1 MRKTNERASTSE
13 EIAPKQYATLQGV
26 GRALEI
32 IEAVAQRPMRASDI
46 AEQLGLKW
54 TTAYRSV
61 AYLLENRYLRKDEAT
76 SIYSIGPRIFY
87 LGQAYLMDHPL
98 REAGTQLL
106 KALAFETGASV
117 QLNERE
123 GLKAAVLMA
132 VDPRL
137 EMIPKTTPEFHFP
150 LHAGSKGHALLA
162 YSDPSVYE
170 ELVAEPLL
178 ALTEQTITDPRVLL
192 ERLAEIRA
200 SGFAVTR
207 KDVQIDTG
215 SVAAP
220 VFAGGGR
227 LAGAICAIVNADE
240 ISDDVR
246 TDALVG
252 AVVRT
257 AREISVRVG
266 WRHGDRPVALAAW
279 TEYEGTP

>member
-1 MRKTNERASTSE
+1 MRDTNEAGAQT
-13 EIAPKQYATLQGV
+13 KQYATLQGV

-32 IEAVAQRPMRASDI
+32 VEAVAQRPMRASDI
-46 AEQLGLKW
+46 AEHLGLKW

-61 AYLLENRYLRKDEAT
+61 AYLLDNRYLRKDEAT
-76 SIYSIGPRIFY
+76 GIYSIGPRIFY

-98 REAGTQLL
+98 RDAGTQLL

-123 GLKAAVLMA
+123 GLKAAVLTA

-150 LHAGSKGHALLA
+150 LHAGSKGHTLLA

-170 ELVAEPLL
+170 ELVAEPLV
-178 ALTEQTITDPRVLL
+178 ALTERTITDPLVLR
-192 ERLAEIRA
+192 ERLAEIRT

-207 KDVQIDTG
+207 QDVQIDTG

-220 VFAGGGR
+220 VFAGSGR

-240 ISDDVR
+240 IADDVR

-252 AVVRT
+252 AVLRT

-279 TEYEGTP
+279 AAYEGTP

>member
-1 MRKTNERASTSE
+1 MRDTNDESAQTKR
-13 EIAPKQYATLQGV
+13 YATLQGV

-32 IEAVAQRPMRASDI
+32 VEAVAQRPMRASDI
-46 AEQLGLKW
+46 AEQLDLKW

-61 AYLLENRYLRKDEAT
+61 AYLLDNRYLRKDEAT
-76 SIYSIGPRIFY
+76 GIYSIGPRIFY

-98 REAGTQLL
+98 RDAGAQLL

-170 ELVAEPLL
+170 ELVAKPLI
-178 ALTEQTITDPRVLL
+178 ALTERTITDPRLL
-192 ERLAEIRA
+192 RERLAEIRA

-207 KDVQIDTG
+207 RDVQIDTG

-220 VFAGGGR
+220 VFASGGR
-227 LAGAICAIVNADE
+227 LGGAICAIVNEDEIADE
-240 ISDDVR
+240 GR

-252 AVVRT
+252 AVLRT

-266 WRHGDRPVALAAW
+266 WRHGDRPAALAAW
-279 TEYEGTP
+279 AAYEGAP

>member
-1 MRKTNERASTSE
+1 MRDTNAAGTQT
-13 EIAPKQYATLQGV
+13 KQYATLQGV

-32 IEAVAQRPMRASDI
+32 VEAVAQRPMRASDI
-46 AEQLGLKW
+46 AEHLGLKW

-61 AYLLENRYLRKDEAT
+61 AYLLDNRYLRKDEAT
-76 SIYSIGPRIFY
+76 GIYSIGPRIFY

-98 REAGTQLL
+98 RDAGTQLL

-123 GLKAAVLMA
+123 GLKAAVLTA

-150 LHAGSKGHALLA
+150 LHAGSKGHTLLA

-170 ELVAEPLL
+170 ELVAEPLV
-178 ALTEQTITDPRVLL
+178 ALTERTITDPLVLR
-192 ERLAEIRA
+192 ERLAEIRT

-207 KDVQIDTG
+207 QDVQIDTG

-220 VFAGGGR
+220 VFAGSGR

-240 ISDDVR
+240 IADDVR

-252 AVVRT
+252 AVLRT

-279 TEYEGTP
+279 AAYEGTP